1 MNGDLN
7 QLVGELAASY
17 ALSGLLVAFTL
28 AAVLN
33 ALGLLRVPQRAR
45 PAFFGVYAALVAG
58 FAGAYAVGALKSPSQ
73 AAAEVAAV
81 AESDVAAGAR
91 ARNVR
96 PVDHD
101 VVTGSLPA
109 GVVYIQAPDMDSRFA
124 ADGMWKA
131 LKAAGFRSPGIELV
145 AGGAPSRPEVRYFN
159 EADRPIADRVAAIAA
174 GQGLKGAAVMRAAAS
189 YQAPRGQIELWYPR

>member
-7 QLVGELAASY
+7 QLVGELAASS
-17 ALSGLLVAFTL
+17 ALSRLLAALTV

-33 ALGLLRVPQRAR
+33 ALGLLRMPARAR
-45 PAFFGVYAALVAG
+45 PAFLGVYGALVAG
-58 FAGAYAVGALKSPSQ
+58 FACAYAVGALKTPAQ
-73 AAAEVAAV
+73 AAVEVAAV
-81 AESDVAAGAR
+81 AESDVVASAR

-124 ADGMWKA
+124 ADRMWKA

-145 AGGAPSRPEVRYFN
+145 AGGAPSRAEVRYFN
-159 EADRPIADRVAAIAA
+159 DADRALADRVAAIAA
-174 GQGLKGAAVMRAAAS
+174 GEGLAGAAVMRAGAN